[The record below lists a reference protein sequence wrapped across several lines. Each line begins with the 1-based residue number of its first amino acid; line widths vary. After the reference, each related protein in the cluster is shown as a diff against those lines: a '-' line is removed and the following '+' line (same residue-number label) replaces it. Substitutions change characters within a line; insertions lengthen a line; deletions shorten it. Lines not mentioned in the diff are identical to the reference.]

1 MESKDRIEKLVYDF
15 TFFPSGN
22 YRHYLPIVDLF
33 DLFDQII
40 KTNEA
45 AMYIKV
51 IPFFQTADWQHEFD
65 NYMLFCKKLENGE
78 SEKKFM
84 QECTVDEYGNPR
96 RGIIR
101 CYKNDDIES
110 FQNAIIDYRS
120 RMNTIVKEIYEF
132 LGKQCEVK
140 NEEILLGSLCF
151 EVNAK

>member
-45 AMYIKV
+45 ATYIQV
-51 IPFFQTADWQHEFD
+51 VPFFQTENWQHEFD
-65 NYMLFCKKLENGE
+65 VYMLYCEKIENE
-78 SEKKFM
+78 RSEKEFM
-84 QECTVDEYGNPR
+84 QEYTVDEYGNPYK
-96 RGIIR
+96 GTIR
-101 CYKNDDIES
+101 CYKSNDVES
-110 FQNAIIDYRS
+110 FQNAIKDYKS
-120 RMNTIVKEIYEF
+120 RMNTIVREIYEF

-151 EVNAK
+151 EVNAE